1 MMPFLLYLLK
11 ASLALAVFYLFYR
24 VALRDGT
31 LLRLNRAVLL
41 GATAASFV
49 LPFAVITFHRGRTL
63 AEVTQVTDL
72 MAASQPLLTDVLSL
86 SAPVVKPALWLN
98 LVALVYLVGVCWVLG
113 RLLRSICHVRQILR
127 SGEPV
132 SQEGG
137 IRVYVVDHDIIAF
150 SWMRNIVISRAD
162 WQSGRREIL
171 DHESAHVR
179 LRHSRDLLL
188 VDFAAALQWFNP
200 FIWMLRE
207 DLCAVHEFQADAA
220 VLERGAD
227 RKGYLFLLVQKAA
240 AQRGYT
246 IANSFSD
253 SVLKDRVRM
262 MSRPAAKTVQAWR
275 LLACAPL
282 LGLVLLANARVQI
295 DGFSLGQQPILLLDN
310 ESVSWND
317 FSTRR
322 EQIGD
327 FSVLGPEEIAR
338 AFGRPVPM
346 GLISMKSRPEE
357 SDESGRVHF
366 QLIPG
371 FNVSDPDQFPLMLV
385 NGVEFPYQRRMELG
399 SGRWNWKWYAYIH
412 GEEAMTIFG
421 EKARNGVVLLN
432 VIRSKH

>member
-98 LVALVYLVGVCWVLG
+98 LVALVYLVGVVWVLG
-113 RLLRSICHVRQILR
+113 RLLRSICHVRRILR

-132 SQEGG
+132 SQEDG

-150 SWMRNIVISRAD
+150 SWMRNVVLSRVD

-179 LRHSRDLLL
+179 LHHSRDLLL
-188 VDFAAALQWFNP
+188 VDIAAALQWFNP

-262 MSRPAAKTVQAWR
+262 MSRPAAKKAQAWR

-282 LGLVLLANARVQI
+282 LGMMLLANARVQI
-295 DGFSLGQQPILLLDN
+295 DGFSLGHQPILLLDN

>member
-113 RLLRSICHVRQILR
+113 RLLRSICHVRRILR

-132 SQEGG
+132 SQEDG

-179 LRHSRDLLL
+179 LHHSRDLLL
-188 VDFAAALQWFNP
+188 VDIAAALQWFNP

-262 MSRPAAKTVQAWR
+262 MSRPAAKKAQAWR

-282 LGLVLLANARVQI
+282 LGMMLLANARVQI
-295 DGFSLGQQPILLLDN
+295 DGFSLGHQPILLLDN

>member
-11 ASLALAVFYLFYR
+11 ASLVLAVFYLFYR

-98 LVALVYLVGVCWVLG
+98 LVALVYLVGVVWVLG
-113 RLLRSICHVRQILR
+113 RLLRSICHVRRILR

-132 SQEGG
+132 SQEDG

-188 VDFAAALQWFNP
+188 VDVVAALQWFNP

-262 MSRPAAKTVQAWR
+262 MSRPAAKKAQAWR

-282 LGLVLLANARVQI
+282 LGMMLLANARVQI
-295 DGFSLGQQPILLLDN
+295 DGFSLGHQPILLLDN

-338 AFGRPVPM
+338 AFGRHVPM

>member
-1 MMPFLLYLLK
+1 MMPFLFYLLK

-86 SAPVVKPALWLN
+86 PAPVVKPALWHN
-98 LVALVYLVGVCWVLG
+98 LVALLYLVGVVWVMG
-113 RLLRSICHVRQILR
+113 RLLFSIWQVRRILR
-127 SGEPV
+127 SGEQV
-132 SQEGG
+132 SQEDG
-137 IRVYVVDHDIIAF
+137 IHVFVVDSDVIPF
-150 SWMRNIVISRAD
+150 SWMRNVVLSRAD
-162 WQSGRREIL
+162 WLSGRREIL
-171 DHESAHVR
+171 DHECAHVR
-179 LRHSRDLLL
+179 LHHSRDLLL
-188 VDFAAALQWFNP
+188 VDIAAALQWFNP

-227 RKGYLFLLVQKAA
+227 LKGYLFLLVQKVA

-246 IANSFSD
+246 IANSFND

-262 MSRPAAKTVQAWR
+262 MSRPAAKTAKAWR

-282 LGLVLLANARVQI
+282 LGLVLLANARIQI

-338 AFGRPVPM
+338 AFGRPVPR
-346 GLISMKSRPEE
+346 GLISMKSRPEAP
-357 SDESGRVHF
+357 DESGRVSF
-366 QLIPG
+366 RLIPG

-385 NGVEFPYQRRMELG
+385 NGVEFPYQRRKELG
-399 SGRWNWKWYAYIH
+399 SGRWTWKWFAYIH
-412 GEEAMTIFG
+412 GEDAMTIFG
-421 EKARNGVVLLN
+421 EKARNGVVLLS
-432 VIRSKH
+432 VIRSNH

>member
-98 LVALVYLVGVCWVLG
+98 LVALVYLVGVVWVLG
-113 RLLRSICHVRQILR
+113 RLLRSICHVRRILR

-132 SQEGG
+132 SQEDG

-262 MSRPAAKTVQAWR
+262 MSRPAAKKAQAWR

-282 LGLVLLANARVQI
+282 LGMMLLANARVQI
-295 DGFSLGQQPILLLDN
+295 DGFSLGHQPILLLDN

>member
-113 RLLRSICHVRQILR
+113 RLLRSICHVRRILR
-127 SGEPV
+127 SGEPA
-132 SQEGG
+132 SQEDG

-188 VDFAAALQWFNP
+188 VDVVAALQWFNP

-262 MSRPAAKTVQAWR
+262 MSRPAAKTAQAWR

-282 LGLVLLANARVQI
+282 LGLMLLANARVQI

>member
-1 MMPFLLYLLK
+1 MMAFLLYLLK

-31 LLRLNRAVLL
+31 LLRLNRCVLL
-41 GATAASFV
+41 GSVAASFV
-49 LPFAVITFHRGRTL
+49 LPFAVITFHRSRTL

-72 MAASQPLLTDVLSL
+72 MTASQPLLTDVLSL
-86 SAPVVKPALWLN
+86 PAPVVKPALWVN
-98 LVALVYLVGVCWVLG
+98 LVALVYLVGVVWVLG
-113 RLLRSICHVRQILR
+113 RLLRSICHVRRILR

-132 SQEGG
+132 SQEDG

>member
-11 ASLALAVFYLFYR
+11 ASLVLAVFYLFYR

-41 GATAASFV
+41 GSVAASFV
-49 LPFAVITFHRGRTL
+49 LPCAVITFHRGRTL

-98 LVALVYLVGVCWVLG
+98 LVALVYLVGVVWVLG
-113 RLLRSICHVRQILR
+113 RLLRSICHVRRILR

-132 SQEGG
+132 SQEDG
-137 IRVYVVDHDIIAF
+137 IRVYIVDHDIIAF

-162 WQSGRREIL
+162 WQSGRREIF

-179 LRHSRDLLL
+179 LHHSRDLLL
-188 VDFAAALQWFNP
+188 VDIAAALQWFNP

-262 MSRPAAKTVQAWR
+262 MSRPAAKKAQAWR

-282 LGLVLLANARVQI
+282 LGLMLLANAQVQI
-295 DGFSLGQQPILLLDN
+295 DGFSLGHQPILLLDN

-317 FSTRR
+317 FSIRR

-338 AFGRPVPM
+338 AFGRPVPV
-346 GLISMKSRPEE
+346 GLINMKSRPEE
-357 SDESGRVHF
+357 PDDLGQVHF
-366 QLIPG
+366 RLIPG

-399 SGRWNWKWYAYIH
+399 SGQWIWKWYAYIH

>member
-98 LVALVYLVGVCWVLG
+98 LVALVYLVGVVWVLG
-113 RLLRSICHVRQILR
+113 RLLRSICHVRRILR

-132 SQEGG
+132 SQEDG

-162 WQSGRREIL
+162 WQSGRREIF

-262 MSRPAAKTVQAWR
+262 MSRPAAKKAQAWR

-282 LGLVLLANARVQI
+282 LGMMLLANARVQI
-295 DGFSLGQQPILLLDN
+295 DGFSLGHQPILLLDN

>member
-49 LPFAVITFHRGRTL
+49 LPFAVLTFHRGRTL

-98 LVALVYLVGVCWVLG
+98 LVALVYLVGVVWVLG
-113 RLLRSICHVRQILR
+113 RLLRSICHVRRILR

-132 SQEGG
+132 SQEDG

-179 LRHSRDLLL
+179 LHHSRDLLL

-338 AFGRPVPM
+338 AFGRPVPV
-346 GLISMKSRPEE
+346 GLINMKSRPEE
-357 SDESGRVHF
+357 PDDLGQVHF
-366 QLIPG
+366 RLIPG

>member
-1 MMPFLLYLLK
+1 
-11 ASLALAVFYLFYR
+11 
-24 VALRDGT
+24 
-31 LLRLNRAVLL
+31 
-41 GATAASFV
+41 
-49 LPFAVITFHRGRTL
+49 
-63 AEVTQVTDL
+63 
-72 MAASQPLLTDVLSL
+72 
-86 SAPVVKPALWLN
+86 
-98 LVALVYLVGVCWVLG
+98 
-113 RLLRSICHVRQILR
+113 
-127 SGEPV
+127 
-132 SQEGG
+132 
-137 IRVYVVDHDIIAF
+137 
-150 SWMRNIVISRAD
+150 
-162 WQSGRREIL
+162 
-171 DHESAHVR
+171 
-179 LRHSRDLLL
+179 
-188 VDFAAALQWFNP
+188 WFNP

-282 LGLVLLANARVQI
+282 LGLVLLANARMQI

-310 ESVSWND
+310 ESVSWKD
-317 FSTRR
+317 FSIRW

-338 AFGRPVPM
+338 AFGRPVPI
-346 GLISMKSRPEE
+346 GLISMKSRSEAP
-357 SDESGRVHF
+357 DESGRVPF
-366 QLIPG
+366 RLIPG
-371 FNVSDPDQFPLMLV
+371 FNVRDPDQFPLMLV

>member
-113 RLLRSICHVRQILR
+113 RLLRSICHVRRILR

-132 SQEGG
+132 SQEDG

-162 WQSGRREIL
+162 WQSGRREIF

-179 LRHSRDLLL
+179 LHHSRDLLL

>member
-98 LVALVYLVGVCWVLG
+98 LVALVYLVGVVWVMG
-113 RLLRSICHVRQILR
+113 RLLCSIWQVRRILR
-127 SGEPV
+127 SGEQV

-150 SWMRNIVISRAD
+150 SWMRNAVLSRAD

-179 LRHSRDLLL
+179 LHHSRDLLL
-188 VDFAAALQWFNP
+188 VDVAAALQWFNP

-262 MSRPAAKTVQAWR
+262 MSRPAAKKAQAWR
-275 LLACAPL
+275 LLACVPL
-282 LGLVLLANARVQI
+282 LGLMLLANAQVQI
-295 DGFSLGQQPILLLDN
+295 DGFSLGHQPILLLDN

-317 FSTRR
+317 FSIRR

-338 AFGRPVPM
+338 AFGRPVPR
-346 GLISMKSRPEE
+346 GLISMKSRPEAP
-357 SDESGRVHF
+357 DESGRVSF
-366 QLIPG
+366 RLIPG

-421 EKARNGVVLLN
+421 EKACNGVVLLN
-432 VIRSKH
+432 VIRSNH

>member
-113 RLLRSICHVRQILR
+113 RLLRSICHVRRILR

-132 SQEGG
+132 SQEDG

-162 WQSGRREIL
+162 WQSGRREIF

-179 LRHSRDLLL
+179 LHHSRDLLL
-188 VDFAAALQWFNP
+188 VDIAAALQWFNP

-357 SDESGRVHF
+357 SDESERVHF

>member
-72 MAASQPLLTDVLSL
+72 MMANQPLLTDVLSL

-113 RLLRSICHVRQILR
+113 RLLRSICHVRRILR

-132 SQEGG
+132 SQEDG

-262 MSRPAAKTVQAWR
+262 MSRPAAKTAQAWR

>member
-1 MMPFLLYLLK
+1 MMAFLLYLLK

-31 LLRLNRAVLL
+31 LLRLNRCVLL
-41 GATAASFV
+41 GSVAASFV

-72 MAASQPLLTDVLSL
+72 MMANQPLLTDVLSL

-98 LVALVYLVGVCWVLG
+98 LVALVYLVGVVWVLG
-113 RLLRSICHVRQILR
+113 RLLRSICHVRRILR

-132 SQEGG
+132 SQEDG

>member
-113 RLLRSICHVRQILR
+113 RLLRSICHVRRILR

-132 SQEGG
+132 SQEDG

-188 VDFAAALQWFNP
+188 VDVVAALQWFNP

>member
-113 RLLRSICHVRQILR
+113 RLLRSICHVRRILR

-132 SQEGG
+132 SQEDG

-162 WQSGRREIL
+162 WQSGRREIF

-179 LRHSRDLLL
+179 LHHSRDLLL
-188 VDFAAALQWFNP
+188 VDVVAALQWFNP

-262 MSRPAAKTVQAWR
+262 MSRPAAKTAQAWR

-295 DGFSLGQQPILLLDN
+295 DGFSLGHQPILLLDN

-327 FSVLGPEEIAR
+327 FSVLGPEVIAR

>member
-113 RLLRSICHVRQILR
+113 RLLRSICHVRRILR
-127 SGEPV
+127 SGEQV
-132 SQEGG
+132 SYEDG
-137 IRVYVVDHDIIAF
+137 IRVFVIDSDVIAF
-150 SWMRNIVISRAD
+150 SWMRNAVLSRAD

-262 MSRPAAKTVQAWR
+262 MSRPAAKKAQAWR

-295 DGFSLGQQPILLLDN
+295 DGFSLGHQPILLLDN

-317 FSTRR
+317 FSIRR

>member
-113 RLLRSICHVRQILR
+113 RLLRSICHVRRILR

-137 IRVYVVDHDIIAF
+137 ICVYVVEHDIIAF

-162 WQSGRREIL
+162 WQSGRREIF

-179 LRHSRDLLL
+179 LHHSRDLLL
-188 VDFAAALQWFNP
+188 VDIAAALQWFNP

-338 AFGRPVPM
+338 AFGRPVPV
-346 GLISMKSRPEE
+346 GLINMKSRPEE
-357 SDESGRVHF
+357 PDDLGQVHF
-366 QLIPG
+366 RLIPG

-399 SGRWNWKWYAYIH
+399 SGRWIWKWYAYIH

>member
-113 RLLRSICHVRQILR
+113 RLLRSICHVRRILR

-132 SQEGG
+132 SQEDG

-188 VDFAAALQWFNP
+188 VDFVAALQWFNP

-262 MSRPAAKTVQAWR
+262 MSRPAAKKAQAWR

-295 DGFSLGQQPILLLDN
+295 DGFSLGHQPILLLDN

-317 FSTRR
+317 FSIRR

>member
-11 ASLALAVFYLFYR
+11 ASLVLAVFYLFYR

-41 GATAASFV
+41 GSVAASFV
-49 LPFAVITFHRGRTL
+49 LPCAVITFHRGRTL

-72 MAASQPLLTDVLSL
+72 MMANQPLLTDVLSL

-98 LVALVYLVGVCWVLG
+98 LVALVYLVGVVWVLG
-113 RLLRSICHVRQILR
+113 RLLRSICHVRRILR

-132 SQEGG
+132 SQEDG

-150 SWMRNIVISRAD
+150 SWMRNAVLSRAD

-179 LRHSRDLLL
+179 LHHSRDLLL
-188 VDFAAALQWFNP
+188 VDIAAALQWFNP

-220 VLERGAD
+220 VLKRGAD

-262 MSRPAAKTVQAWR
+262 MSRPAAKTAQAWR

-295 DGFSLGQQPILLLDN
+295 DGFSLGHQPILLLDN

-317 FSTRR
+317 FSIRR

-346 GLISMKSRPEE
+346 GLISMKSRSEE

-371 FNVSDPDQFPLMLV
+371 FNVSDSDQFPLMLV

>member
-98 LVALVYLVGVCWVLG
+98 LVALVYLVGVVWVLG
-113 RLLRSICHVRQILR
+113 RLLRSICHVRRILR

-132 SQEGG
+132 SQEDG

-162 WQSGRREIL
+162 WQSGRREIF

-179 LRHSRDLLL
+179 LHHSRDLLL

>member
-41 GATAASFV
+41 GSVAASFV
-49 LPFAVITFHRGRTL
+49 LPCAVITFHRGRTL

-72 MAASQPLLTDVLSL
+72 MMANQPLLTDVLSL

-98 LVALVYLVGVCWVLG
+98 LVALVYLVGVVWVLG
-113 RLLRSICHVRQILR
+113 RLLRSICHVRRILR

-132 SQEGG
+132 SQEDG

-240 AQRGYT
+240 AHRGYT

>member
-113 RLLRSICHVRQILR
+113 RLLRSICHVRRILR
-127 SGEPV
+127 SGEQV
-132 SQEGG
+132 SYEDG
-137 IRVYVVDHDIIAF
+137 IRVFVIDSDVIAF

-171 DHESAHVR
+171 DHESVHVR

-188 VDFAAALQWFNP
+188 VDIAAALQWFNP

-262 MSRPAAKTVQAWR
+262 MSRPAAKKAQAWR

-295 DGFSLGQQPILLLDN
+295 DGFSLGHQPILLLDN

-317 FSTRR
+317 FSIRR

>member
-41 GATAASFV
+41 GATVASFV

-113 RLLRSICHVRQILR
+113 RLLRSICHVRRILR
-127 SGEPV
+127 SGELV

>member
-113 RLLRSICHVRQILR
+113 RLLRSICHVRRILR

-132 SQEGG
+132 SQEDG
-137 IRVYVVDHDIIAF
+137 IRVYIVDHDIIAF

-162 WQSGRREIL
+162 WQSGRREIF

-179 LRHSRDLLL
+179 LHHSRDLLL
-188 VDFAAALQWFNP
+188 VDIAAALQWFNP

-262 MSRPAAKTVQAWR
+262 MSRPAAKKAQAWR

-282 LGLVLLANARVQI
+282 LGLMLLANAQVQI
-295 DGFSLGQQPILLLDN
+295 DGFSLGHQPILLLDN

-317 FSTRR
+317 FSIRR

-338 AFGRPVPM
+338 AFGRPVPV

-357 SDESGRVHF
+357 PDDLGQVHF
-366 QLIPG
+366 RLIPG

>member
-11 ASLALAVFYLFYR
+11 ASLVLAVFYLFYR

-41 GATAASFV
+41 GSVAASFV
-49 LPFAVITFHRGRTL
+49 LPCAVITFHRGRTL
-63 AEVTQVTDL
+63 AEVTRVTDL
-72 MAASQPLLTDVLSL
+72 MMANPPLLTDVLSL

-98 LVALVYLVGVCWVLG
+98 LVALVYLVGVVWVLG
-113 RLLRSICHVRQILR
+113 RLLRSICHVRRILR
-127 SGEPV
+127 SGEPA
-132 SQEGG
+132 SQEDG

-262 MSRPAAKTVQAWR
+262 MSRPAAKTAQAWR

-346 GLISMKSRPEE
+346 GLISMKSRSEE
-357 SDESGRVHF
+357 SDDLGQVHF
-366 QLIPG
+366 RLIPG
-371 FNVSDPDQFPLMLV
+371 FNVSDPDQFPLILV

-412 GEEAMTIFG
+412 GEEAVTIFG

-432 VIRSKH
+432 VIRSNH